1 MKFKHLIF
9 LIFLYNSTFS
19 QEKLNTF
26 EIYKKDK
33 IHYKKSD
40 NNVFTGIA
48 EFKRKNGHIVFEE
61 FYKDGY
67 LTKYVIYFNLDIQ
80 IVSTEIL
87 YYDKSENKKTKT
99 EFSSVENE
107 RKEITHYD
115 SNGKKTLNEIY
126 KKNIL
131 IYSCEYLNN
140 KKHGKEFC
148 ITDNGDLNT
157 EYFENG
163 KRLK

>member
-1 MKFKHLIF
+1 MKLKHLVI
-9 LIFLYNSTFS
+9 LIFLYNSAFS

-26 EIYKKDK
+26 EIYKKDN
-33 IHYKKSD
+33 IHFKKADDSL
-40 NNVFTGIA
+40 FTGIA

-67 LTKYVIYFNLDIQ
+67 LTKYVIYYNLKVQ

-87 YYDKSENKKTKT
+87 YYDKSENKKMKT

-115 SNGKKTLNEIY
+115 INGKKVLNEIY
-126 KKNIL
+126 KKDVL
-131 IYSCEYLNN
+131 AYSCEFLNN
-140 KKHGKEFC
+140 KKHGKEYC
-148 ITDNGDLNT
+148 VTDIGDINT
-157 EYFENG
+157 EFYENG